1 MKLSS
6 VPDFA
11 SNRRLALAALAVT
24 LFAAT
29 GLILQF
35 SHLAKTLGDPDD
47 ALRLVLVRDL
57 MAGRGWYDQLVTR
70 LQPPLGT
77 VMHWSRLLDGILA
90 GLIWSFRLVLTPS
103 AAETAVRLLWP
114 LILILPAMVCALAM
128 ARRLGGSL
136 AVFICAVFF
145 TINQLSFAEFVPGRI
160 DHHNVQIVLVM
171 AAMAC
176 AMAGERRARWALVA
190 GASTG
195 LGLAIGIEGLPFHML
210 AGASYA
216 VMAAS
221 GLDDQHTSRNYAGA
235 LLGTNLACYGLQTP
249 PERWTMPF
257 CDAIGI
263 NLVTAIAIGCFGLV
277 LMSSARVQS
286 SPRARWTVL
295 AVTAL
300 AACAAYLAFN
310 PACVRGVFAA
320 VDPRL
325 RPFWFDS
332 VYELQPLPVFIKQHL
347 GFGVA
352 LILMSAMMLAA
363 ALVLL
368 AREWPRPR
376 PATWLAAA
384 SVLLAVATGFAAFR
398 MENYVQW
405 LGFPVLACA
414 FSLIAARFWK
424 GLMVPTVAFAVVF
437 SPVGAVALVLQG
449 YTSIAGAPAALSGT
463 GHVAEL
469 CHDTEDFRHL
479 AILTPGLVL
488 ADIYMG
494 PFILANTP
502 DSALTAPYHRMSW
515 GILAAHDAM
524 SASALQAEAK
534 FRALKIT
541 YLAECPASPV
551 TPAPGSIEADL
562 AQGKVPAWLERL
574 SDKNEALQIYRM
586 RSPGT
591 D

>member
-6 VPDFA
+6 VPDFT
-11 SNRRLALAALAVT
+11 SNHRLVLAALAVT
-24 LFAAT
+24 LFAAV
-29 GLILQF
+29 GLVLQF

-47 ALRLVLVRDL
+47 ALRLVLVREV

-70 LQPPLGT
+70 FQPPLGT
-77 VMHWSRLLDGILA
+77 MMHWSRLLDGLLA
-90 GLIWSFRLVLTPS
+90 GLIWSCRLVMSPA

-114 LILILPAMVCALAM
+114 LFLILPAMICALAM

-136 AVFICAVFF
+136 AVFICALFF
-145 TINQLSFAEFVPGRI
+145 AINQLSFAEFVPGRI
-160 DHHNVQIVLVM
+160 DHHNVQIALVM
-171 AAMAC
+171 AAIAC
-176 AMAGERRARWALVA
+176 AMAGENRARWAAVA
-190 GASTG
+190 GAATG

-221 GLDDQHTSRNYAGA
+221 GADEPRISRAYAGA
-235 LLGTNLACYGLQTP
+235 LLGTSLSCYALQTP
-249 PERWTMPF
+249 PARWAMPF

-263 NLVTAIAIGCFGLV
+263 NLVTAIAIACGGLA
-277 LMSSARVQS
+277 LMTAARMRQ

-295 AVTAL
+295 AATAL
-300 AACAAYLAFN
+300 AASAAYLAFN

-332 VYELQPLPVFIKQHL
+332 VYELQPLPVFMKQHL
-347 GFGVA
+347 GFGIA

-363 ALVLL
+363 AAVLL
-368 AREWPRPR
+368 AREGPRPR
-376 PATWLAAA
+376 PATWLAATA
-384 SVLLAVATGFAAFR
+384 VLVAVATGFAAFR

-414 FSLIAARFWK
+414 FSLIAARLWK
-424 GLMVPTVAFAVVF
+424 GLMVPTAAFAVVF

-449 YTSIAGAPAALSGT
+449 YTSIAGTPASSSKTAS
-463 GHVAEL
+463 ASQL
-469 CHDTEDFRHL
+469 CHDTADFRHL
-479 AILTPGLVL
+479 AALPPGLVL

-502 DSALTAPYHRMSW
+502 HSALTAPYHRMSW
-515 GILAAHDAM
+515 GILAAHDAV
-524 SASALQAEAK
+524 SANGVQAEAK

-541 YLAECPASPV
+541 YLVECPASPV
-551 TPAPGSIEADL
+551 APSPGSIEAQLTRGD
-562 AQGKVPAWLERL
+562 VPAWLEPL
-574 SDKNEALQIYRM
+574 SAKNEALQIYRV
-586 RSPGT
+586 RSP
-591 D
+591 